1 MQSLYA
7 YSLDDEMNLADA
19 QKLYRK
25 RVDRSYDLFLF
36 SLHVIMQICRY
47 AEKDEKM
54 RSEKYLPKA
63 EDKQFK
69 GALSQNPLTQSI
81 IQNPFL
87 RKRVEDGHFNEW
99 IDEDL
104 LKNLYKE
111 FSQEE
116 DYQAYAIRGEWKEE
130 EHIEMLHSLL
140 RFLKKKESFNE
151 IMEDA
156 LPNWVDDKSLV
167 LGALK
172 KTFKTLP
179 LEEGWLRDFYPDA
192 EKVQEFGEEL
202 FLKVISKKEEVEAII
217 RPKLENWDLS
227 RLALVDTICLQM
239 AIVEF
244 LYFPTIPVKVTINEY
259 VDMSKRYST
268 DKSKEFINGLLD
280 KTKNDLMERG
290 KIVKEGRGL
299 RQ

>member
-7 YSLDDEMNLADA
+7 YSLDDEMSLADA
-19 QKLYRK
+19 QNLYRK
-25 RVDRSYDLFLF
+25 RVDKSYDLFLF
-36 SLHVIMQICRY
+36 SLHVIMQICQF

-63 EDKQFK
+63 EDKEFK
-69 GALSQNPLTQSI
+69 GVLTKNPLTQSI
-81 IQNPFL
+81 IRDPFL
-87 RKRVEDGHFNEW
+87 RKRVEDGKFEEW

-116 DYQAYAIRGEWKEE
+116 DYQSYAVRGEWKEE
-130 EHIEMLHSLL
+130 EHIEMLHTLL

-151 IMEDA
+151 ILEDA

-167 LGALK
+167 VGALK

-202 FLKVISKKEEVEAII
+202 FIKVISKKEEVEDII
-217 RPKLENWDLS
+217 RPKLENWDIS
-227 RLALVDTICLQM
+227 RLALVDTISLQM

-259 VDMSKRYST
+259 VDISKRYST

-280 KTKNDLMERG
+280 KIKNDLVERG